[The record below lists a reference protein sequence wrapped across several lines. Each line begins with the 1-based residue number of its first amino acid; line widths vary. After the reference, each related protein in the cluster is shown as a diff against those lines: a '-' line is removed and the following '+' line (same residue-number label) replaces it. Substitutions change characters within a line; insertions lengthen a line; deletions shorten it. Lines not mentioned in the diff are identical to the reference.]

1 MRIARLRTPHGPRAA
16 VLDGD
21 SWDVLVA
28 DVPEPATGRD
38 GRPVLPAS
46 SGARFAADDPAVAAA
61 LLAPCR
67 PRVVVGMAHNSGPE
81 GRALP
86 PQAFLKSARTVVGPG
101 TVVRHDRTLGALVAE
116 AEAAVVV
123 GRPCR
128 DLRPHDVPGV
138 LLGCTVADDLTADDQ
153 VALDAMM
160 TRSKNGSGFTP
171 LGPWVDTD
179 ARLDD
184 AELVV
189 EVEGVERARS
199 TTAGLAYGVVEQL
212 VFLTR
217 HLELGPGDV
226 VLTGAHRSAVPLGE
240 RPAGGIEVALS
251 VGGVGTLRHRVA

>member
-1 MRIARLRTPHGPRAA
+1 MRIARLRTAHGPRAA

-21 SWDVLVA
+21 AWDVLVA

-38 GRPVLPAS
+38 GRPALPAS
-46 SGARFAADDPAVAAA
+46 SGVRVRADDPGLDGA

-101 TVVRHDRTLGALVAE
+101 AVVRHDRALGRLVAE

-128 DLRPHDVPGV
+128 DLRPDDVPGAI
-138 LLGCTVADDLTADDQ
+138 LGCTVADDLTADDQ
-153 VALDAMM
+153 VPLDAMM
-160 TRSKNGSGFTP
+160 TRAKNGTGFTP
-171 LGPWVDTD
+171 LGPWIDT
-179 ARLDD
+179 AATLDD
-184 AELVV
+184 AALVV
-189 EVEGVERARS
+189 AVDGVERARS
-199 TTAGLAYGVVEQL
+199 TTAGLSYDVVDQL

-226 VLTGAHRSAVPLGE
+226 VLTGAHRSAVPVE
-240 RPAGGIEVALS
+240 GGVEVALE